1 MDESEICDHVIFVL
15 AVAVWLFLAAI
26 VAAEYLL

>member
-1 MDESEICDHVIFVL
+1 MNDQDTADVVILGL
-15 AVAVWLFLAAI
+15 AVAVWLFLAAA